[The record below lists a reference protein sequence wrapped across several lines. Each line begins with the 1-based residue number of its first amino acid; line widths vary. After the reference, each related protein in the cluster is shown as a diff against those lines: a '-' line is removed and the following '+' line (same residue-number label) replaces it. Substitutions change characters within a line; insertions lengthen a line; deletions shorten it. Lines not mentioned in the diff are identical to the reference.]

1 MKKLSNLGGY
11 HRLKLFVIHM
21 FTCSRL
27 EDEERDWLK
36 LGRLWRW
43 KVVRIGL
50 GQVQL
55 LALVLEVLKV
65 QFLHVTTAPFTS
77 LFRNLV
83 NSFNAH
89 HDLRTMFIHMLMI
102 VEMFVI
108 VVITIHHCYDRHYPF
123 SEMYLCPWH
132 SGSYFHF
139 QGIGCQCK
147 YLNVQFRLD

>member
-11 HRLKLFVIHM
+11 HRLTVFVIHT

-36 LGRLWRW
+36 LRRLWGW

-55 LALVLEVLKV
+55 WALVLEVLKV
-65 QFLHVTTAPFTS
+65 QFLYATTALFTS
-77 LFRNLV
+77 LFRNIV
-83 NSFNAH
+83 NSANTH
-89 HDLRTMFIHMLMI
+89 HDLGTIFIHMLMS

-108 VVITIHHCYDRHYPF
+108 VVITLHHCYDGYYPL
-123 SEMYLCPWH
+123 SKVYLCPWH
-132 SGSYFHF
+132 SGSYSRF

-147 YLNVQFRLD
+147 HLNVQFRPD